1 MKELTDPIVADLPQG
16 GKRGFRG
23 NCTEVWLRLQRLQN
37 LRCSHRFSETKDA
50 VGPLTI
56 LYPVEPTPD
65 IVFLQQSVGC
75 QVSPAGP
82 MIAGI
87 RHHDAV
93 AMLQK
98 NLGISGHPKP
108 VVTHAMQ
115 KKNSIVRAVFIP
127 DWAKAP
133 GTKNR
138 SVPGLNGD
146 ILKVR
151 IELFGA

>member
-1 MKELTDPIVADLPQG
+1 
-16 GKRGFRG
+16 
-23 NCTEVWLRLQRLQN
+23 
-37 LRCSHRFSETKDA
+37 
-50 VGPLTI
+50 
-56 LYPVEPTPD
+56 
-65 IVFLQQSVGC
+65 
-75 QVSPAGP
+75 

-127 DWAKAP
+127 GWAEAP

-146 ILKVR
+146 ALKVR
-151 IELFGA
+151 IELFGAQSGLCLCSLRQNAPTWVECPLRQQDSCDETEECVSREEK